1 MSQEK
6 ARVIELLPTTTVSPL
21 PTLDVGATVC
31 VRNRFLGNWSSGF
44 VVAEVLHHGY
54 RIRRISDGMGFPD
67 VFPVED
73 VRLERRKE
81 PERGIAGSYLDRG
94 H

>member
-1 MSQEK
+1 MSQDK
-6 ARVIELLPTTTVSPL
+6 AQVIELLPHATVGSI
-21 PTLDVGATVC
+21 PTLDIGATVC

-73 VRLERRKE
+73 VRMERRRD
-81 PERGIAGSYLDRG
+81 PERGILGSYLDRG